1 MMNKK
6 RLTAYFVIISI
17 IILITSINLNAQWSP
32 YMGFNFYGN
41 PYSYGWNQPFN
52 YGWNLPFSYG
62 WNQPID
68 YSAIRTPGQLPGYEW
83 TEERWNYRP
92 ISFGGQVSS
101 LTAGEMAM
109 LGYGSYQGGTY
120 ADFMYSDDKLPA
132 PSYLMQLP
140 PPGYIPGGPPIWH
153 PPLDNTYYSPY
164 YSPPGVETI
173 GPYGTIIGNDPDED

>member
-6 RLTAYFVIISI
+6 RLTSYFIIISI
-17 IILITSINLNAQWSP
+17 IILITSINVHAQWSP
-32 YMGFNFYGN
+32 YIGFNFYGN
-41 PYSYGWNQPFN
+41 PYG

-92 ISFGGQVSS
+92 LSASGQYAKY
-101 LTAGEMAM
+101 TAGEMAL
-109 LGYGSYQGGTY
+109 LGYGSYQGATY
-120 ADFMYSDDKLPA
+120 ANFMPSDNNLQT
-132 PSYLMQLP
+132 SNYLMLLP

-164 YSPPGVETI
+164 YSTPGVETI
-173 GPYGTIIGNDPDED
+173 GPYGTIIGNNPDED